1 MKINFKFTPP
11 RVCVACVLALS
22 LALPFTSCSDGSS
35 GSDDDE
41 QIINPADNS
50 SNSNSSGTGG
60 SGNSGSSGSGTSGGS
75 STSESAYIIKFDLNG
90 GEGTVPGSFSAKS
103 GDEITLP
110 SGSFAKSGYDF
121 KGWCTTADGTGSTYE
136 AGSKTAGIS
145 AANDATVTL
154 YAKWVEKGSY
164 SINYELGGGTNAKS
178 NPSSFKETS
187 SVSLSAPTRQY
198 YAFCGWFTDSAFTDS
213 SKITGWSADE
223 KKGDI
228 TLYAKWEMTLES
240 LGLADGKIVLTDD
253 ISEETLRAVAAT
265 ILANP
270 DENITLDLGVTTI
283 TEIPDKLF
291 FDYEER
297 CENLVGIILP
307 KKLKSIGK
315 IAFTDCRGLTEVEIP
330 SGTTSIGDYAF
341 LNTGIKSAKI
351 PASIETVG
359 VDAFSCYR
367 EVYNEIQRKIETVE
381 FGGTLAQWQSLDV
394 GKDED
399 SSDYGLQHAVVTT
412 SDGGICCPE
421 DKFEEVLKTFGAGS
435 EAHIAVKA
443 GYGEGML
450 VCTVLRDVMKNYSN
464 IKVHLDL
471 SKVKTISDSERF
483 KDCTNLVGIELST
496 LDSDIMYNDFEGC
509 TGLKSI
515 TIPANIT
522 TIGIEAFR
530 NCTGLEEVTFLGNI
544 SSAYTPFEGCTKLS
558 KVNFPEGLTGI
569 PNGICY
575 SLTALT
581 SIEIPA
587 SVTEIGQSAF
597 KGTGLTSAEI
607 PAGVT
612 RLGLEAFGS
621 IESLTSVTINA
632 VDIVLARPF
641 ESSANLKDIYYAGT
655 MDDWEALKGKKSFAE
670 SEGTAVAEGF
680 SSAPLTTATIHCSDG
695 DIVQ

>member
-1 MKINFKFTPP
+1 M
-11 RVCVACVLALS
+11 
-22 LALPFTSCSDGSS
+22 
-35 GSDDDE
+35 
-41 QIINPADNS
+41 
-50 SNSNSSGTGG
+50 
-60 SGNSGSSGSGTSGGS
+60 
-75 STSESAYIIKFDLNG
+75 
-90 GEGTVPGSFSAKS
+90 PGSFSAKS
-103 GDEITLP
+103 GEEITLP

-145 AANDATVTL
+145 AADGATVTL

-164 SINYELGGGTNAKS
+164 SINYELGGGTNAES
-178 NPSSFKETS
+178 NPASFKETS
-187 SVSLSAPTRQY
+187 SVSLSSPTRQY

-213 SKITGWSADE
+213 SKITGWSAGE
-223 KKGDI
+223 KTGDI

-240 LGLADGKIVLTDD
+240 LGLSGGKIVLTGD

-265 ILANP
+265 IMANP
-270 DENITLDLGVTTI
+270 DENITLDLGSTTI

-291 FDYEER
+291 YDYEER

-315 IAFTDCRGLTEVEIP
+315 IAFTDCIGLTEVEIP
-330 SGTTSIGDYAF
+330 SGTTSIGDSAF
-341 LNTGIKSAKI
+341 YNTGIKSAKI

-359 VDAFSCYR
+359 LEAFTSARYF
-367 EVYNEIQRKIETVE
+367 YNETQRKIETVE

-394 GKDED
+394 GKDDD
-399 SSDYGLQHAVVTT
+399 SDDYGLLYATVICA
-412 SDGGICCPE
+412 DGGISCTS
-421 DKFEEVLKTFGAGS
+421 DKFEEVLKTFGAGR
-435 EAHIAVKA
+435 EARIAVKA
-443 GYGEGML
+443 GYGEGRL
-450 VCTVLRDVMKNYSN
+450 VCTVLRDVMKNYSG
-464 IKVHLDL
+464 IKIHLDL
-471 SKVKTISDSERF
+471 SKVKTRTDDRRF
-483 KDCTNLVGIELST
+483 KDCTNLASIEFST

-515 TIPANIT
+515 TVPANIT
-522 TIGIEAFR
+522 AIENEAFR

-597 KGTGLTSAEI
+597 KGTGLTSVEI

-621 IESLTSVTINA
+621 IERLTSVTIKA

-655 MDDWEALKGKKSFAE
+655 MADWEALKGKKSFAE
-670 SEGTAVAEGF
+670 SEGTAVEDGF
-680 SSAPLTTATIHCSDG
+680 RSAPLITATIHCSDG
-695 DIVQ
+695 DITP